1 MHNKFDI
8 YVFITT
14 YKSETESF
22 FKMCSWAVMV
32 DGFTITYAISA
43 YHHLRC
49 EVDSRS
55 SDVYSIQHY
64 SGVHVAQSLV
74 FWVVF
79 CSPLF
84 GLCPLAIVL
93 SVFL

>member
-1 MHNKFDI
+1 M
-8 YVFITT
+8 
-14 YKSETESF
+14 
-22 FKMCSWAVMV
+22 
-32 DGFTITYAISA
+32 FTVPE
-43 YHHLRC
+43 H
-49 EVDSRS
+49 VS
-55 SDVYSIQHY
+55 SPPII